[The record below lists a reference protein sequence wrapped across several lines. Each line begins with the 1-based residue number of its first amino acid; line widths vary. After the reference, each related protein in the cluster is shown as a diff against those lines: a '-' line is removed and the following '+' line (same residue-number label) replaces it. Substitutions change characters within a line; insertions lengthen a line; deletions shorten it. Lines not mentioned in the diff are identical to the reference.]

1 MLSVIDIIR
10 ALSLLIEKKF
20 PDFPV
25 VDRDL
30 DEGFPR
36 PCYFIDIEGLVTEN
50 ITNRLVKETADIE
63 IDFFAQDIY
72 EGFLRLLEV
81 NGELVAAL
89 SEPLPITDMDGKVVA
104 HVVFDDVR
112 TEVIKAD
119 KSLMCS
125 MTTELI
131 QEIPETTDYPLVD
144 TLEATIGVNE

>member
-30 DEGFPR
+30 NEGFPR
-36 PCYFIDIEGLVTEN
+36 PCYFIDVEGLVTEKV
-50 ITNRLVKETADIE
+50 TSALVKETADIE
-63 IDFFAQDIY
+63 IDFFAEDIY
-72 EGFLRLLEV
+72 ECFLRLLDV
-81 NGELVAAL
+81 NSELVKSL
-89 SEPLPITDMDGKVVA
+89 SEPLPIADMNGKVIA

-125 MTTELI
+125 MTTELV
-131 QEIPETTDYPLVD
+131 QEIPDTNEYPLID
-144 TLEATIGVNE
+144 TLEADIGVNE